1 VSIVT
6 RTGDK
11 GDTGLMY
18 NRRVSKCDP
27 RVQAYGDVDELTA
40 NLGVVRAI
48 ATNPYLTENL
58 FSIQKDLIVVM
69 GELATKTEDL
79 ERYKKDGFSVVTST
93 MTARLDDLAKE
104 LEARDLKIHDWVIP
118 GNNPVSAALDVART
132 VCRRAERHACGL
144 HENQLLQNPEMI
156 VFLNRLSDVLWL
168 LARWVEA
175 EGKPSGQ
182 TII

>member
-18 NRRVSKCDP
+18 NRRISKCDP
-27 RVQAYGDVDELTA
+27 RVHAYGDVDELTA
-40 NLGVVRAI
+40 NLGMARSL
-48 ATNPYLTENL
+48 ATNPYITENV
-58 FSIQKDLIVVM
+58 FSIQKDLIVLM
-69 GELATKTEDL
+69 GELATKAEDL
-79 ERYKKDGFSVVTST
+79 ERYKKDGFSVVTAT
-93 MTARLDDLAKE
+93 MTAKLDAVAKE
-104 LEARDLKIHDWVIP
+104 IEARDLKIRDWVIP

-132 VCRRAERHACGL
+132 VCRRAERHACAL
-144 HENQLLQNPEMI
+144 HENHLLANPEII

-175 EGKPSGQ
+175 EQAESS
-182 TII
+182 